1 MLSCVSLTEL
11 TTAAAWIL
19 GLSIAALIAAGWRKP
34 ARATV
39 PVARGR
45 RSARPRA
52 GVPVVDTSAA
62 APASTSPWRRIWA
75 VVAGSTL
82 ALVTGAI
89 VAITVALSLG
99 YIVITLSHK
108 LGR

>member
-1 MLSCVSLTEL
+1 M
-11 TTAAAWIL
+11 
-19 GLSIAALIAAGWRKP
+19 
-34 ARATV
+34 
-39 PVARGR
+39 
-45 RSARPRA
+45 
-52 GVPVVDTSAA
+52 VDTSAA
-62 APASTSPWRRIWA
+62 APAGTSPWRRIWA